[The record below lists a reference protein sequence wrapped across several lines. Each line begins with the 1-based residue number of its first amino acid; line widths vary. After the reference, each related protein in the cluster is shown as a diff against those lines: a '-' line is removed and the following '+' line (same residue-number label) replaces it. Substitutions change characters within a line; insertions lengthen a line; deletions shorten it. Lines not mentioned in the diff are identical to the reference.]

1 MCESVC
7 DRGCTQGSTL
17 NTRGLTAQEGIW
29 GGRCEMT
36 KRRRGRGGGVSC
48 WRWNGRVTPWGGGS
62 LYTHLADRRGAVPP
76 ILLND
81 SEWNNVLSCCWYF
94 SLWINFMIKVI
105 NIRTT
110 DFLPFVH
117 VAFSL
122 LRIQSLSPFV
132 LLRFEIISQSV
143 QSLSCV
149 QLFATP

>member
-1 MCESVC
+1 M
-7 DRGCTQGSTL
+7 GGSHL
-17 NTRGLTAQEGIW
+17 
-29 GGRCEMT
+29 
-36 KRRRGRGGGVSC
+36 GV
-48 WRWNGRVTPWGGGS
+48 GGS
-62 LYTHLADRRGAVPP
+62 LYTHMADRRGAVPP

-143 QSLSCV
+143 QSLSRV